1 MKGDWEKNIL
11 KHKLKKVLT
20 WECLYAHRRIST
32 ILVRKSR
39 RRQDGREDR
48 NLEPVEN
55 LLLVLNQVFF
65 CVALNDHEAVQSEAA
80 LVRRTTTTEGT
91 NGRRNNRHIASQS
104 ITGRCYDV
112 EGHAGKCVARYCEL
126 VGKFASAS
134 ELAESSFMDGHQFHL
149 EI

>member
-1 MKGDWEKNIL
+1 M
-11 KHKLKKVLT
+11 
-20 WECLYAHRRIST
+20 
-32 ILVRKSR
+32 RKSR

-65 CVALNDHEAVQSEAA
+65 CVALNDHEAVQAEAA

-91 NGRRNNRHIASQS
+91 VGRRNNRHIASQS
-104 ITGRCYDV
+104 ITARCYDV
-112 EGHAGKCVARYCEL
+112 ERHAEKCVARYCEH
-126 VGKFASAS
+126 VRKGASAS
-134 ELAESSFMDGHQFHL
+134 KLAESSSWMIINFHL